1 MAKYRLSSAADQDF
15 ELLFEYGID
24 NFGLA
29 KAKSYIDGLIIQF
42 QSIGENPLHFQAVDH
57 IRKGYRRSVYEKHAI
72 YYVVSN
78 DCVDVMRILRAENLN
93 TAFD

>member
-29 KAKSYIDGLIIQF
+29 KAKSYIDGLTIQF
-42 QSIGENPLHFQAVDH
+42 QSRARIFWNEKVVAHPDLNRGPAD
-57 IRKGYRRSVYEKHAI
+57 YETQTERLP
-72 YYVVSN
+72 VVT
-78 DCVDVMRILRAENLN
+78 LL
-93 TAFD
+93 TL

>member
-29 KAKSYIDGLIIQF
+29 KAKSYIDGLTIQF
-42 QSIGENPLHFQAVDH
+42 QSRARIFWNEKMVAHPHLN
-57 IRKGYRRSVYEKHAI
+57 KGGNVLI
-72 YYVVSN
+72 
-78 DCVDVMRILRAENLN
+78 
-93 TAFD
+93 